1 MSTVIIGIEAASSNI
16 SHLWNLLLE
25 IIQVSECG
33 TVILSSKQSIVKD
46 DIGLILILDNHIIKF
61 VSQSGL
67 ATGIL

>member
-46 DIGLILILDNHIIKF
+46 DIGLIPILDNHIVKF

>member
-46 DIGLILILDNHIIKF
+46 DIGLILILDNHIVKF
-61 VSQSGL
+61 VSQSGF

>member
-46 DIGLILILDNHIIKF
+46 DIGLIPILDHHIVKF